1 MGDGIGDGGV
11 VDGGVGG
18 KVEQL
23 RDLRAQRAQ
32 LDAEELTLLADISAA
47 MGDDRG
53 VAEELRPVLRVSAR
67 EVERRIDDGKSLA
80 RRTPRLLAAM
90 RAGEIDA
97 HGARQVLTVVDPLDD
112 EAARNVDA
120 LVAEGLDAAETEWQ
134 PGNLAQR
141 ARRLLEKVDPDG

>member
-1 MGDGIGDGGV
+1 M